1 MCVQTFE
8 KPPLMSVEV
17 LLKIFHL
24 ANVFGPQFYFAKF
37 YLTKLFHFLDFSQ
50 L

>member
-8 KPPLMSVEV
+8 KLPLMSVEV

-24 ANVFGPQFYFAKF
+24 ANVFGQFYFAKF
-37 YLTKLFHFLDFSQ
+37 YLTKLFHFLDLSQ

>member
-1 MCVQTFE
+1 MWVQTFE
-8 KPPLMSVEV
+8 KLPLVSVEV

-24 ANVFGPQFYFAKF
+24 ANVFGQFYFAKF
-37 YLTKLFHFLDFSQ
+37 YLTKLFHFLDLSQ